1 MKFGNSEEAEAFF
14 DAHNEEFCKFD
25 RIVQKLS
32 HRPDIHAF
40 ILLSNLLPEE
50 KGDIVSNAEHDMI
63 YLSPNCEKLFKV
75 AKDCHLIDLIRCGVS
90 YDGNNDSLYMIK

>member
-32 HRPDIHAF
+32 LRINK
-40 ILLSNLLPEE
+40 IWL
-50 KGDIVSNAEHDMI
+50 
-63 YLSPNCEKLFKV
+63 
-75 AKDCHLIDLIRCGVS
+75 
-90 YDGNNDSLYMIK
+90 